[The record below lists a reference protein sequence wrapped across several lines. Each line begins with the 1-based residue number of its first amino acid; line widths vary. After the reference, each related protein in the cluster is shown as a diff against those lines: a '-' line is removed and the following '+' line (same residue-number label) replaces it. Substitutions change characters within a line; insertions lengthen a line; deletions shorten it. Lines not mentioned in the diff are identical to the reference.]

1 VGPLNEVGLA
11 IALGALVAAGCRTP
25 AASAGGVEVPAAI
38 DHADWDRLLR
48 TYVNEGGL
56 VAYGQW
62 KASPEDHRAL
72 AGYLERL
79 GAVPRTAAIGADRS
93 STLIN
98 AYNAFTVSWVLEN
111 YPTRSIRSTDDPFE
125 GRRHRLGGRVVSL
138 DDIEHGALRK
148 IVLYR
153 VHAALVC
160 AARSCPPLAR
170 EAYRPAML
178 DAQLD
183 GAMARWLAR
192 NDLNAFFPDG
202 GADVS
207 MIFRWYREDFD
218 SAGGVRA
225 VVQRHGGEP
234 ARRALAA
241 EGAHIGHLDYD
252 WTLNDQESR
261 P

>member
-1 VGPLNEVGLA
+1 LA

-25 AASAGGVEVPAAI
+25 EASAGGVEVPAAI

-48 TYVNEGGL
+48 TYVNERGL

-62 KASPEDHRAL
+62 KASPEDRRAL

-98 AYNAFTVSWVLEN
+98 AYNAFTIELILTK
-111 YPTRSIRSTDDPFE
+111 YPDLKSIRDLGGFLSKPWSKKFFTLF
-125 GRRHRLGGRVVSL
+125 GGRVVSL
-138 DDIEHGALRK
+138 DDIEHDALRK

-218 SAGGVRA
+218 AAGGVRA

>member
-1 VGPLNEVGLA
+1 MGPLNGVGLA

-25 AASAGGVEVPAAI
+25 EASAGGVEVPAAI

-48 TYVNEGGL
+48 TYVNERGL

-62 KASPEDHRAL
+62 KASPEDRRAL

-125 GRRHRLGGRVVSL
+125 GRRHRLG
-138 DDIEHGALRK
+138 
-148 IVLYR
+148 
-153 VHAALVC
+153 
-160 AARSCPPLAR
+160 ARSCPPLAR

-218 SAGGVRA
+218 AAGGVRA